1 MFEALKHQGFKTT
14 PDDFAAHVK
23 HLWYYIVSMQEQEI
37 TILRELIIL
46 LAVSLPITYLFHRA
60 SLPALVGFLITGVLI
75 GPYGAAIITETRVV
89 ERLADIGV
97 VLLLFT
103 VGLEFSIA
111 DIFKSGRQFLIGGGM
126 QVALT
131 ISAVAGIA
139 VLFRY
144 SPPQSLFFGFLASL
158 SSTAIVLKMYADRTE
173 LDTAHGRLGTG
184 ILLFQDIAVVPMMLL
199 LPVLAESGSAGA
211 VTPLSVII
219 SLGKAVLG
227 LIGVYF
233 AARQIV
239 PFLLHQVIR
248 LRNREMF
255 FLLVVLLCLGTA
267 WITYS
272 LGLSLALGAFLA
284 GLIIAESEYSH
295 HIVAEIMPF
304 RDYFASI
311 FFISIGML
319 LHTDFF
325 MAHWLVL
332 LLLTVLL
339 IFLKTGLT
347 AVTATLLRYP
357 IRTSLLA
364 GLGLAQIGEFS
375 FLMAQQGQ
383 TRGLITGDAFQLFI
397 NTSIL
402 SMLAA
407 PFLIQ
412 AGPWLTTRLPE
423 VSAEAGEK
431 KDYCALTGHTIIA
444 GYGLNGRNLAKTLK
458 ATHIPYVVLEVNA
471 DTIRKAREEG
481 EPLIY
486 GDITRRDVLVRAGA
500 YCAKVIVFAIS
511 DDRATRLAIRL
522 VREINPSIF
531 ILIRTRYAADVDEL
545 YKLGANQVIP
555 EEFETSI
562 EIFSRV
568 LHEYHVPNNVIA
580 SQIQLVRFGGYKMLR
595 GYSLDQENISR
606 IAALF
611 AEATVDNI
619 RIEPDSPAANRSLR
633 ELEIRKKSGATV
645 IAVVRNNEAI
655 ANPEPGLTLQAD
667 DIIVLLGAHRD
678 LDLAVNL
685 LSPGKE
691 QL

>member
-1 MFEALKHQGFKTT
+1 MSS
-14 PDDFAAHVK
+14 
-23 HLWYYIVSMQEQEI
+23 SMQEQEI

-46 LAVSLPITYLFHRA
+46 LAVSLPITYVFHRA
-60 SLPALVGFLITGVLI
+60 KLPALVGFLITGVLI

-103 VGLEFSIA
+103 VGLEFSLE
-111 DIFKSGRQFLIGGGM
+111 DIFKSGRQFLIGGGI
-126 QVALT
+126 QVVLT
-131 ISAVAGIA
+131 IAVVMGIA
-139 VLFRY
+139 VLFHY
-144 SPPQSLFFGFLASL
+144 PLPQALFFGFLASL

-199 LPVLAESGSAGA
+199 LPVLSQASSAGA
-211 VTPLSVII
+211 VTPLSVLI

-227 LIGVYF
+227 LIGVYI
-233 AARQIV
+233 AARQVV
-239 PFLLHQVIR
+239 PFLLHHVIR
-248 LRNREMF
+248 LRNREIF

-267 WITYS
+267 WVTYS

-284 GLIIAESEYSH
+284 GLIISESEYSH

-319 LHTDFF
+319 LHTEFF
-325 MAHWLVL
+325 RTHWLILVFLAAVL
-332 LLLTVLL
+332 IV
-339 IFLKTGLT
+339 LKTGLVAAT
-347 AVTATLLRYP
+347 AWMLRYP
-357 IRTSLLA
+357 IRTSLLT

-375 FLMAQQGQ
+375 FLLAQQGHDS
-383 TRGLITGDAFQLFI
+383 GLMGGDVFQLFI

-412 AGPWLTTRLPE
+412 AGPWFTTRLPE
-423 VSAEAGEK
+423 TTAEAGEK
-431 KDYCALTGHTIIA
+431 KNFCSLTGHTIIA
-444 GYGLNGRNLAKTLK
+444 GYGLNGRNLSKTLK

-481 EPLIY
+481 EPIIY
-486 GDITRRDVLVRAGA
+486 GDITRRDVLAAGRRGLRQGHCLRHLRQHGDADRHPHGARAQSRDLHSHPHPV
-500 YCAKVIVFAIS
+500 CHVKWTS
-511 DDRATRLAIRL
+511 ST
-522 VREINPSIF
+522 
-531 ILIRTRYAADVDEL
+531 
-545 YKLGANQVIP
+545 KLGANQVIP

-568 LHEYHVPNNVIA
+568 LHEYHVPGNIIA

-595 GYSLDQENISR
+595 GYSLDQENIGR

-611 AEATVDNI
+611 VGATVDNI
-619 RIEPDSPAANRSLR
+619 QIGPDSPGAGKTLR
-633 ELEIRKKSGATV
+633 DLDIRKNTGATV
-645 IAVVRNNEAI
+645 IAIARNNEAI
-655 ANPEPGLTLQAD
+655 TNPGPELALQPD
-667 DIIVLLGAHRD
+667 DIVVLLGAHVD
-678 LDLAVNL
+678 LDKAMDL
-685 LSPGKE
+685 LTKKKA
-691 QL
+691 

>member
-1 MFEALKHQGFKTT
+1 
-14 PDDFAAHVK
+14 
-23 HLWYYIVSMQEQEI
+23 MQDQEI

-46 LAVSLPITYLFHRA
+46 LAVSLPITYVFHRA
-60 SLPALVGFLITGVLI
+60 KLPALVGFLITGVLI

-103 VGLEFSIA
+103 VGLEFSLE
-111 DIFKSGRQFLIGGGM
+111 DIFKSGRQLLIGGGI
-126 QVALT
+126 QVVLT
-131 ISAVAGIA
+131 IAVVMGIA
-139 VLFRY
+139 VLFHY
-144 SPPQSLFFGFLASL
+144 PLPQALFFGFLASL

-199 LPVLAESGSAGA
+199 LPVLSQASSAGA
-211 VTPLSVII
+211 VTPLSVIM

-227 LIGVYF
+227 LIGVYI
-233 AARQIV
+233 AARQVV
-239 PFLLHQVIR
+239 PFLLHQVIL
-248 LRNREMF
+248 LRNREIF

-267 WITYS
+267 WVTYS

-284 GLIIAESEYSH
+284 GLIISESEYSH

-319 LHTDFF
+319 LHTSFF
-325 MAHWLVL
+325 RAHWLILLFLAAVL
-332 LLLTVLL
+332 
-339 IFLKTGLT
+339 IILKTGLVAAT
-347 AVTATLLRYP
+347 ASMLRYP
-357 IRTSLLA
+357 LRSSLLA

-375 FLMAQQGQ
+375 FLLGEQGHQ
-383 TRGLITGDAFQLFI
+383 YGLMGGDTFQLFI

-412 AGPWLTTRLPE
+412 AGPRLFSRLPGTTME
-423 VSAEAGEK
+423 TGEK
-431 KDYCALTGHTIIA
+431 TNSCSLVGHTIIA

-471 DTIRKAREEG
+471 DTIRKARVEG
-481 EPLIY
+481 EPIIY
-486 GDITRRDVLVRAGA
+486 GDITRRDVLVRAGVD
-500 YCAKVIVFAIS
+500 CAKVIVFAIS
-511 DDRATRLAIRL
+511 DDTATRIAIRMS
-522 VREINPSIF
+522 RELNPAIF
-531 ILIRTRYAADVDEL
+531 ILIRTRYASEVDEL
-545 YKLGANQVIP
+545 YRLGANQVIP

-568 LHEYHVPNNVIA
+568 LHEYHVPGNVIA

-595 GYSLDQENISR
+595 GYSLDQENIGR

-611 AEATVDNI
+611 VGATVDNI
-619 RIEPDSPAANRSLR
+619 QIGPDSPGAGKTLR
-633 ELEIRKKSGATV
+633 DLDIRKNTGATV
-645 IAVVRNNEAI
+645 IAVARNNEAI
-655 ANPEPGLTLQAD
+655 TNPGPGLALQPD
-667 DIIVLLGAHRD
+667 DIVVLLGAHAD
-678 LDLAVNL
+678 LDKAVAL
-685 LSPGKE
+685 LTKKKE
-691 QL
+691 